1 MALSSGH
8 QVIAIEEHYY
18 DAEVVKHFEGA
29 SAHVGDFIRDRL
41 EDVNDIRIKD
51 MDASGI
57 DIQVLS
63 HGAPA
68 TQRMDAELAVQVA
81 RGANDRLAEICKS
94 HPDRFGGFAVLP
106 TEDPTGSADELSR
119 AVNELGLKG
128 AMIHGLSNGKFL
140 DDPQY
145 WPIFERAQE
154 LDVPIYL
161 HPAIPHQ
168 AVVDVYLKDYV
179 ADYPGILN
187 AAWGFTMETATQGIR
202 MVLSGVF
209 DKYPDLK
216 IILGHLGEAIPFL
229 LWRIDMVLRRPPNKS
244 IEFAE
249 IFRNNFYITTSGFF
263 SDPALLCC
271 IQEMGTDRI
280 IFSVDYP
287 FADNQPGTD
296 WMERLHLNEADKV
309 KILSGNA
316 KRILKM

>member
-1 MALSSGH
+1 MALSSG
-8 QVIAIEEHYY
+8 QKVIAIEEHYY

-29 SAHVGDFIRDRL
+29 SAHVGDFIQDRL
-41 EDVNDIRIKD
+41 LDVEDIRLKD
-51 MDASGI
+51 MDETGI

-68 TQRMDAELAVQVA
+68 TQRMDAETGVAVA
-81 RGANDRLAEICKS
+81 RGANDRLAKIVNA
-94 HPDRFGGFAVLP
+94 HPDRYGGFATLP
-106 TEDPTGSADELSR
+106 TAAPNAAADELSR
-119 AVNELGLKG
+119 SVNELGHKG
-128 AMIHGLSNGKFL
+128 AMIHGLSNGKFV
-140 DDPQY
+140 DDPEF
-145 WPIFERAQE
+145 WPIFERAQS

-168 AVVDVYLKDYV
+168 DVVDVYLKDYA

-202 MVLSGVF
+202 MVLSGIF

-244 IEFAE
+244 VEFAE
-249 IFRNNFYITTSGFF
+249 IFRNHFYITTSGFF

-287 FADNQPGTD
+287 FAENKPGTD
-296 WMERLHLNEADKV
+296 WIDRLHLNEADKV

-316 KRILKM
+316 KQLLKM